1 MTNNKKSDNN
11 ISVEKENERRKV
23 ASIDVAVVMLEYNGY
38 MRVSDISSILKIT
51 NPSLIIEKSK
61 ISFIVRNFVS
71 SKYCT
76 CAVDK
81 NTYPHRYF
89 LMSTGTY
96 TFKLREKNK
105 IDINKFPLYLKAGT
119 PKIARKE
126 QQRQEKTRKEVFSYA
141 LKRLHKLNKDR
152 HQIS

>member
-11 ISVEKENERRKV
+11 VSAEKENERRKV
-23 ASIDVAVVMLEYNGY
+23 VSLDVAVVMLEYNSY
-38 MRVSDISSILKIT
+38 MRVSDIERILKIT
-51 NPSLIIEKSK
+51 NPYLKIEKSK

-96 TFKLREKNK
+96 TFKPREKNK

-119 PKIARKE
+119 PKIAREEK
-126 QQRQEKTRKEVFSYA
+126 QRQEKIRKEGFSRA
-141 LKRLHKLNKDR
+141 LKKLHKLNKNR
-152 HQIS
+152 HQIN